1 MRLYRDA
8 HGVIVGTQVEAK
20 RMGKGWEQID
30 VPVDKPGLIY
40 WLNNDHAV
48 EVPAN
53 AERDA
58 EFVERVATIHRPSYT
73 EQSVSIDEEWDKLS
87 LARQLHFAA
96 VAMENARLSL

>member
-1 MRLYRDA
+1 MRLYRRADGSWA
-8 HGVIVGTQVEAK
+8 GTQASA
-20 RMGKGWEQID
+20 GKGHTQVD
-30 VPVDKPGLIY
+30 VPTDKPGLLE

-58 EFVERVATIHRPSYT
+58 EFVERVATIPTYT
-73 EQSVSIDEEWDKLS
+73 EQSVAIDDEWDKLP

-96 VAMENARLSL
+96 LAMENARLSL